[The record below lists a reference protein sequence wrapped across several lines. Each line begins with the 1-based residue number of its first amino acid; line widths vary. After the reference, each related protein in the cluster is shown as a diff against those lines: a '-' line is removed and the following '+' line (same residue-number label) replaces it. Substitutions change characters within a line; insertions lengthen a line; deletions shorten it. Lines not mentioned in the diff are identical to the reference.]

1 MFKDAAGE
9 DYVIFNGPD
18 EQFMSGRVIGAEGAI
33 GGTYGAMPELFLKLD
48 SFVRAGKMEEAREL
62 QYAVNT
68 IIYKM
73 CSAHGNMY
81 GVIKAILKINEGL
94 ELGGVRKPLPGLAE
108 TDMAIVE
115 EAAKMITDAKAK
127 YL

>member
-1 MFKDAAGE
+1 
-9 DYVIFNGPD
+9 
-18 EQFMSGRVIGAEGAI
+18 
-33 GGTYGAMPELFLKLD
+33 
-48 SFVRAGKMEEAREL
+48 MEKACEI
-62 QYAVNT
+62 QYDVNA

-94 ELGGVRKPLPGLAE
+94 DLGSVRKPLAALISE
-108 TDMAIVE
+108 DMVIVE
-115 EAAKMITDAKAK
+115 EAAKMIRDAREK